1 MRNLT
6 EANLS
11 EAVIAALG
19 GAQNERFKEIM
30 TGLVNHLHAFI
41 QEVNLTEAEWLAGI
55 QFLTAV
61 GQKCDDRRQEFI
73 LLSDTL
79 GATTMKD
86 IINNRKPPG
95 VTEYTILGP
104 FHRSD
109 APEFELQGNIAGEMA
124 GEPVIMRGRVLAPD
138 GTPIP
143 NARLDVWQS
152 DAEGFYDLQM
162 PDVDGTALRGVFHTD
177 VEGKYIFRTIKPAP
191 YPIPNDGPVGEMLAT
206 MGRHPYRP
214 AHIHFIISSEGYKPV
229 TTELFVEGDPY
240 LDSDAVF
247 GVRESLVV
255 PFVRNDSKDEAARL
269 GLPVPFYL
277 VEYDFVLEPDS
288 DAPKPTTV

>member
-6 EANLS
+6 ETNLS

-30 TGLVNHLHAFI
+30 TGLVKHLHALI

-61 GQKCDDRRQEFI
+61 GEKCDEKRQEFI

-104 FHRSD
+104 FHRAD
-109 APEFELQGNIAGEMA
+109 APQFQLHENIAAGIS
-124 GEPVIMRGRVLAPD
+124 GEPVLMRGRVLAPD
-138 GTPIP
+138 GSPIA
-143 NARLDVWQS
+143 NAVLDVWQS
-152 DAEGFYDLQM
+152 DAEGSYDLQM
-162 PDVDGTALRGVFHTD
+162 PDISGTALRGVFHTD
-177 VEGKYIFRTIKPAP
+177 AEGKYIFRTIKPSS
-191 YPIPNDGPVGEMLAT
+191 YPIPNDGPVGQMLAA

-214 AHIHFIISSEGYKPV
+214 AHIHFIISAEGYNPV

-255 PFVRNDSKDEAARL
+255 PFVRNDSKQDAAKL
-269 GLPVPFYL
+269 GVPVPFYL
-277 VEYDFVLEPDS
+277 VEYDFVLEP
-288 DAPKPTTV
+288 A

>member
-6 EANLS
+6 ETNLS
-11 EAVIAALG
+11 DAVIAAMD
-19 GAQNERFKEIM
+19 GAKDARFKTIM
-30 TGLVNHLHAFI
+30 TSLIRHLHAFI
-41 QEVNLTEAEWLAGI
+41 QEVGLTETEWLAGI
-55 QFLTAV
+55 RFLTAV
-61 GQKCDDRRQEFI
+61 GQKCDEKRQEFI

-86 IINNRKPPG
+86 LVNNRKPPG

-104 FHRSD
+104 FHRPD
-109 APEFELQGNIAGEMA
+109 APELPLSANIAGDLQ
-124 GEPVIMRGRVLAPD
+124 GEPTIVRGRVLSAS
-138 GTPIP
+138 GSPIR

-162 PDVDGTALRGVFHTD
+162 SNIQGTVLRGVFYSD
-177 VEGKYIFRTIKPAP
+177 AEGRYSFRTIKPAY
-191 YPIPNDGPVGEMLAT
+191 YPIPDDGPVGQMLAA

-214 AHIHFIISSEGYKPV
+214 AHIHFIISADGCKSV
-229 TTELFVEGDPY
+229 TTELFVDADPY

-255 PFVRNDSKDEAARL
+255 PFVRNDSDEKVDRSDI
-269 GLPVPFYL
+269 PSFTVD
-277 VEYDFVLEPDS
+277 YDFVLEP
-288 DAPKPTTV
+288 A

>member
-11 EAVIAALG
+11 DVVITAMT
-19 GAQNERFKEIM
+19 GAKDARFKTIM
-30 TGLVNHLHAFI
+30 TNLVKHLHAFI
-41 QEVNLTEAEWLAGI
+41 REVNLTESEWMAGI

-61 GQKCDDRRQEFI
+61 GQKCDDKRQEFI

-109 APEFELQGNIAGEMA
+109 APELQLSANLAGNLPGD
-124 GEPVIMRGRVLAPD
+124 PVIMRGSVLARD
-138 GTPIP
+138 GSPIP
-143 NARLDVWQS
+143 NAALDVWQS

-162 PDVDGTALRGVFHTD
+162 PDIKGTALRGVFHSEVAPHLS
-177 VEGKYIFRTIKPAP
+177 VE
-191 YPIPNDGPVGEMLAT
+191 
-206 MGRHPYRP
+206 
-214 AHIHFIISSEGYKPV
+214 
-229 TTELFVEGDPY
+229 
-240 LDSDAVF
+240 
-247 GVRESLVV
+247 
-255 PFVRNDSKDEAARL
+255 
-269 GLPVPFYL
+269 
-277 VEYDFVLEPDS
+277 
-288 DAPKPTTV
+288 

>member
-6 EANLS
+6 ESNLS
-11 EAVIAALG
+11 DAVIASMS
-19 GAQNERFKEIM
+19 GAQDARFKEIM
-30 TGLVNHLHAFI
+30 TSLVKHLHAFI
-41 QEVNLTEAEWLAGI
+41 REANLTETEWLMGI

-61 GQKCDDRRQEFI
+61 GKKCDEKRQEFI

-104 FHRSD
+104 FHRTD
-109 APEFELQGNIAGEMA
+109 APVFPLSGNIAGDMK

-138 GTPIP
+138 GSPIP

-162 PDVDGTALRGVFHTD
+162 PDVTGTALRGIFHTD
-177 VEGKYIFRTIKPAP
+177 TKGSYTIHTIKPSF
-191 YPIPNDGPVGEMLAT
+191 YPIPDDGPVGQMLKA

-214 AHIHFIISSEGYKPV
+214 AHIHFIVSADGYESV
-229 TTELFVEGDPY
+229 TTELFVSGDPY

-255 PFVRNDSKDEAARL
+255 PFVQNESEDEASKMGVSA
-269 GLPVPFYL
+269 PFYS
-277 VEYDFVLEPDS
+277 VDFDFVLEP
-288 DAPKPTTV
+288 A

>member
-11 EAVIAALG
+11 EAVIASMS
-19 GAQNERFKEIM
+19 GAKDARFQEIM
-30 TGLVNHLHAFI
+30 TSLIHHLHAFI
-41 QEVNLTEAEWLAGI
+41 RDANLTEAEWMTGI

-61 GQKCDDRRQEFI
+61 GQKCDQKRQEFI

-86 IINNRKPPG
+86 LINNRKPPG

-104 FHRSD
+104 FYRPD
-109 APEFELQGNIAGEMA
+109 APELPLSANMA
-124 GEPVIMRGRVLAPD
+124 EQVSGEPVILRGGVFSPD
-138 GTPIP
+138 GQPIP

-162 PDVDGTALRGVFHTD
+162 GDIDGMALRGVFHTD
-177 VEGKYIFRTIKPAP
+177 AEGNYILRTIKPAF
-191 YPIPNDGPVGEMLAT
+191 YPIPTDGPVGQMLLA

-214 AHIHFIISSEGYKPV
+214 AHIHFIVSAEGYQPV
-229 TTELFVEGDPY
+229 TTELYVSDDPY

-247 GVRESLVV
+247 GVRESLIV
-255 PFVRNDSKDEAARL
+255 PFVRNDSEEEAARL
-269 GLPVPFYL
+269 GIPVPFFT
-277 VEYDFVLEPDS
+277 VDYDFVLEP
-288 DAPKPTTV
+288 A

>member
-6 EANLS
+6 ETNLS
-11 EAVIAALG
+11 DAVIAAMD
-19 GAQNERFKEIM
+19 GARDARFKTIM
-30 TGLVNHLHAFI
+30 TSLIRHLHAFI
-41 QEVNLTEAEWLAGI
+41 QEVGLTETEWLAGI
-55 QFLTAV
+55 RFLTAV
-61 GQKCDDRRQEFI
+61 GQKCDEKRQEFI

-86 IINNRKPPG
+86 LVNNRKPPG

-104 FHRSD
+104 FHRPD
-109 APEFELQGNIAGEMA
+109 APELPLSANIAGDLQ
-124 GEPVIMRGRVLAPD
+124 GEPTIVRGRVLSAS
-138 GTPIP
+138 GSPIP

-162 PDVDGTALRGVFHTD
+162 SNIQGTVLRGVFYSD
-177 VEGKYIFRTIKPAP
+177 AEGRYSFHTIKPAY
-191 YPIPNDGPVGEMLAT
+191 YPIPDDGPVGQMLAA

-214 AHIHFIISSEGYKPV
+214 AHIHFIISADGYKSV
-229 TTELFVEGDPY
+229 TTELFVDADPY

-255 PFVRNDSKDEAARL
+255 PFVRNDSDEKVDRSDI
-269 GLPVPFYL
+269 PSFTVD
-277 VEYDFVLEPDS
+277 YDFVLEP
-288 DAPKPTTV
+288 A

>member
-11 EAVIAALG
+11 ETVIAAMA
-19 GAQNERFKEIM
+19 GAKNARFKEIM
-30 TGLVNHLHAFI
+30 TGLIKHLHAFI
-41 QEVNLTEAEWLAGI
+41 REVNLTEAEWLASI

-61 GQKCDDRRQEFI
+61 GQKCDEKRQEFI

-104 FHRSD
+104 FHRPD
-109 APEFELQGNIAGEMA
+109 APEFPLSGNIAA
-124 GEPVIMRGRVLAPD
+124 DLPGEPAIVRGRVLAPD
-138 GTPIP
+138 RSPIP
-143 NARLDVWQS
+143 NAMLDVWQS

-162 PDVDGTALRGVFHTD
+162 PDIKSTALRGVFHAD
-177 VEGKYIFRTIKPAP
+177 AEGNYIFRTIKPSF
-191 YPIPNDGPVGEMLAT
+191 YPIPHDGPVGQMLIA

-214 AHIHFIISSEGYKPV
+214 AHIHFIVSAEGYQSV
-229 TTELFVEGDPY
+229 TTELFASGDPY

-255 PFVRNDSKDEAARL
+255 PFVRNDSKDEAERL
-269 GLPVPFYL
+269 NVSAPFYM
-277 VEYDFVLEPDS
+277 VDYDFVLEP
-288 DAPKPTTV
+288 V

>member
-1 MRNLT
+1 MQNLNEST
-6 EANLS
+6 LS
-11 EAVIAALG
+11 DVVIAACS
-19 GAQNERFKEIM
+19 GASDERFKEIM
-30 TGLVNHLHAFI
+30 TSLIGHLHAFI
-41 QEVNLTEAEWLAGI
+41 RETELTESEWLAGI

-86 IINNRKPPG
+86 IVNNRKPPG

-104 FHRSD
+104 FHRPD
-109 APEFELQGNIAGEMA
+109 APEFELHGNIAGEMA
-124 GEPVIMRGRVLAPD
+124 GEPVIVRGRVLAPQ

-143 NARLDVWQS
+143 NAMLDVWQS

-162 PDVDGTALRGVFHTD
+162 PEVAGTALRGVFHTD
-177 VEGKYIFRTIKPAP
+177 AEGKYIFRTIKPAP
-191 YPIPNDGPVGEMLAT
+191 YPIPNDGPVGQMLAAL
-206 MGRHPYRP
+206 GRHPYRP
-214 AHIHFIISSEGYKPV
+214 AHIHFIISAEGYKPV

-255 PFVRNDSKDEAARL
+255 PFVRNDSKEDAARF
-269 GLPVPFYL
+269 GLPAPFYL

-288 DAPKPTTV
+288 RAPKPNTV

>member
-11 EAVIAALG
+11 EAVIAAMT
-19 GAQNERFKEIM
+19 GAPDARFKTIM
-30 TGLVNHLHAFI
+30 SSLIRHLHTFI
-41 QEVNLTEAEWLAGI
+41 QEVDLTEAEWLAGI

-61 GQKCDDRRQEFI
+61 GQKCDAKRQEFI

-86 IINNRKPPG
+86 LVNNRKPPG

-104 FHRSD
+104 FHRGD
-109 APEFELQGNIAGEMA
+109 ALELPLSANIAGELPGDPA
-124 GEPVIMRGRVLAPD
+124 IVRGYVLSPD
-138 GTPIP
+138 GSPIP

-152 DAEGFYDLQM
+152 DAEGLYDLQM
-162 PDVDGTALRGVFHTD
+162 PDVQGTALRGVFHTD
-177 VEGKYIFRTIKPAP
+177 SVGKYIFRTIKPAF
-191 YPIPNDGPVGEMLAT
+191 YPIPNDGPVGQMLTA

-214 AHIHFIISSEGYKPV
+214 AHIHFIISADGYKPV
-229 TTELFVEGDPY
+229 TTELYVDGDPY

-247 GVRESLVV
+247 GVRESLIV
-255 PFVRNDSKDEAARL
+255 PFVINNSEQGEPLFTVD
-269 GLPVPFYL
+269 
-277 VEYDFVLEPDS
+277 YDFVLEP
-288 DAPKPTTV
+288 AE